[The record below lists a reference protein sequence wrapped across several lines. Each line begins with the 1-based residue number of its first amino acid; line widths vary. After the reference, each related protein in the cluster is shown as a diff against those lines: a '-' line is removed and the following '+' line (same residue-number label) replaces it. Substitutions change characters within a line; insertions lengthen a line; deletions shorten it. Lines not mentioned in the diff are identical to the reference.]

1 MTKAEYKEVIT
12 PALVREIF
20 EGSIVESNN
29 SKFAITVAGKIVS
42 IAGKIF
48 YDSHEQAVKGF
59 YNSFGW
65 RARRIIYRAVNPNDD
80 SWRWWRNGDSRVMWA
95 AFKEV
100 LKDNYGFDIIQL

>member
-12 PALVREIF
+12 PEMVRQIF
-20 EGSIVESNN
+20 EGRTVESNN
-29 SKFAITVAGKIVS
+29 SKYAITVGGKIISVG
-42 IAGKIF
+42 GKIF

-65 RARRIIYRAVNPNDD
+65 RARRVIWGLLHPNDTP
-80 SWRWWRNGDSRVMWA
+80 WGWWRNEDSSVVWS

-100 LKDNYGFDIIQL
+100 LKEKYGFDIIQL

>member
-1 MTKAEYKEVIT
+1 MTKAEYKELIT

-20 EGSIVESNN
+20 QGNIVESN
-29 SKFAITVAGKIVS
+29 SGKYAITVCGKIVS
-42 IAGKIF
+42 VGGKIF

-65 RARRIIYRAVNPNDD
+65 RARRVIYRAANPTDD
-80 SWRWWRNGDSRVMWA
+80 SWRWWRNEDRTIMWT

-100 LKDNYGFDIIQL
+100 LKNNYGFDIIQL